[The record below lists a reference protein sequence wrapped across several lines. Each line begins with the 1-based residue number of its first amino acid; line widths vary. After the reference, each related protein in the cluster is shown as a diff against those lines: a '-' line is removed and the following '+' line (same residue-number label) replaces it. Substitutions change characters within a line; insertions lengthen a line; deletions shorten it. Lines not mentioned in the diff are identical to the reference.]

1 MSYAIPDDEPGSA
14 GPAALSVLVHLV
26 LFAFLY
32 LGVRWQS
39 RQPDT
44 VMVELWNQLPEVQE
58 PAPKAEPK
66 PEAKPLLK
74 LEPRLEP
81 KRTNPDIAIERER
94 KTKKKEE
101 PKKEPSLKFDAAR
114 RMQEQIAQEQQA
126 LNRERQEARKKS
138 APAPAA
144 SAIDSGYADKIR
156 SKIKSNIVLPPDIKG
171 NPEAIFDVVQ
181 LPTGDVIDV
190 NLRKSSGY
198 KPYDDAVDRA
208 IRKSSPLPQPDR
220 PEQFRRE
227 LQLKFRPQE

>member
-1 MSYAIPDDEPGSA
+1 MSYAIPNDEPGGA
-14 GPAALSVLVHLV
+14 GPAALSVLVHLL

-32 LGVRWQS
+32 LGVSWQS
-39 RQPDT
+39 RHPDT
-44 VMVELWNQLPEVQE
+44 VMVELWSQLPEVEQ
-58 PAPKAEPK
+58 PAPKAEP
-66 PEAKPLLK
+66 EAKPQLK
-74 LEPRLEP
+74 LEPKLEP
-81 KRTNPDIAIERER
+81 KPANPDIAIEREK

-126 LNRERQEARKKS
+126 LSRERQEARKKS

-144 SAIDSGYADKIR
+144 SAIDSGYIDRIR
-156 SKIKSNIVLPPDIKG
+156 SKIKSNIVPPLDIKG

-181 LPTGDVIDV
+181 LPSGDVIDV

-208 IRKSSPLPQPDR
+208 IRKSSPLPRPDR

-227 LQLKFRPQE
+227 LLLKFRPLE